1 MIQAK
6 YFDILGF
13 PAFIILLILGIYLI
27 KINEAISIMIMVISF
42 FGCVIDGYSVITNF
56 IQHGA

>member
-6 YFDILGF
+6 YFDIIGF

-27 KINEAISIMIMVISF
+27 KKDEMISITIIIISIL
-42 FGCVIDGYSVITNF
+42 GSIVDGYSVITNF
-56 IQHGA
+56 IIKH